1 MTKPRVLLL
10 GGSYAQPSHTSA
22 LLRAAE
28 RCVALRGASTCRW
41 DIAMRPLPP
50 VVPGR
55 APHELGPDERALVA
69 AAQAADAIVI
79 ASPLYHNS
87 YSGAV
92 KDALDQLS
100 ARELEGKPAGLLSNS
115 GGFPSTQALDH
126 LRAVV
131 RGLLGLAIPREV
143 VTVDRDYTCSGDR
156 YVLSSDAI
164 AARLIALAD
173 ELVWLAGRL
182 RAPVEEAR
190 EPVPIGERSTKPRAP
205 RAVATASE
213 RRS

>member
-1 MTKPRVLLL
+1 MKPRVLLL
-10 GGSYAQPSHTSA
+10 GGSHGEPSHTSA

-28 RCVALRGASTCRW
+28 RCVALRGATTCRW

-50 VVPGR
+50 VHPGR
-55 APHELGPDERALVA
+55 PRHELGADERALVA

-131 RGLLGLAIPREV
+131 RALLGLAIPRQV
-143 VTVDRDYTCSGDR
+143 VTVDDDYTLAGDR
-156 YVLSSDAI
+156 YVLASEAI
-164 AARLIALAD
+164 EARLVGLAD
-173 ELVWLAGRL
+173 ELVWLARRVRPPG
-182 RAPVEEAR
+182 
-190 EPVPIGERSTKPRAP
+190 GEGVDGKPRA
-205 RAVATASE
+205 RRELVTASE